1 MLKIFVMVVLFSS
14 FLVIDLVYFFPVLI
28 IILVILRTLEQDLK
42 LKDRSRTSR
51 P

>member
-28 IILVILRTLEQDLK
+28 IILIILRTLEQDLK
-42 LKDRSRTSR
+42 LKDRRRTFR